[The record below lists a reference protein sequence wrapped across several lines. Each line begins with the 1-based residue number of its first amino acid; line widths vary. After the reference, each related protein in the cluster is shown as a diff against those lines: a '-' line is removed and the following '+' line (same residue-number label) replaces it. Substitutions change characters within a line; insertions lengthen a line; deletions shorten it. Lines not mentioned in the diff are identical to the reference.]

1 MEDFNLI
8 LKELMKKDFKNLNA
22 PFSENL
28 LKEFELTAD
37 RYIKNGNLLDAIKVF
52 VITKNKEKLISTS
65 ELCLKD
71 NRPYDALQGFLYAGS
86 IEHLNK
92 IGNIMMSIPDVNNA
106 LIAFRKAG
114 NAEMVNFIELNLL

>member
-71 NRPYDALQGFLYAGS
+71 NRPYGS